1 MMLIRAVIFDFGGTL
16 ATGELDAKSYRQ
28 QLLAYIHSL
37 GHALSEKTLAKT
49 LDGMLAVLMKA
60 RKQNRELTF
69 EELYSRVLV
78 KLGIN
83 PTEEVLS
90 HIHGVYAENF
100 TVEPVPGVTEVLQ
113 TLHGRYKLAVIS
125 NAMSQLPRLA
135 LKKAGLTK
143 FFQLIIISRDLG
155 IRKPDPKI
163 FQHVLEKLGVKP
175 EETIHVGDSMEQDVV
190 GAKTAGIK
198 TVWIKNKEELII
210 EEPDYTISSITELP
224 KIINRY
230 A

>member
-1 MMLIRAVIFDFGGTL
+1 MLIRAVIFDFGETL
-16 ATGELDAKSYRQ
+16 ATGKLDAKSYRQ

-37 GHALSEKTLAKT
+37 GYALSEKSLAKT
-49 LDGMLAVLMKA
+49 LDGMLAILMKA
-60 RKQNRELTF
+60 RKENKELTF

-90 HIHGVYAENF
+90 HIHGLYAENF
-100 TVEPVPGVTEVLQ
+100 TVEPVPGVTKVLQ
-113 TLHGRYKLAVIS
+113 TLHGRYKLAVLS

-135 LKKAGLTK
+135 LEKASLTK

-163 FQHVLEKLGVKP
+163 FQYVLEKLGVKP
-175 EETIHVGDSMEQDVV
+175 EETIHVGDSLKQDVV

-198 TVWIKNKEELII
+198 TVWIKNKEEPII
-210 EEPDYTISSITELP
+210 EEPDYTIRSITELP

>member
-1 MMLIRAVIFDFGGTL
+1 MIRAVIFDFGETL
-16 ATGELDAKSYRQ
+16 ATGKLDAKSYRQ

-37 GHALSEKTLAKT
+37 GYALSEKTLAKT
-49 LDGMLAVLMKA
+49 LDGMLATLMKA
-60 RKQNRELTF
+60 RKENRELTF

-90 HIHGVYAENF
+90 HIHGLYAENF
-100 TVEPVPGVTEVLQ
+100 TVEPVPRVTEVLQ
-113 TLHGRYKLAVIS
+113 TLYGRYKLAVIS

-135 LKKAGLTK
+135 LEKAGLTK

-163 FQHVLEKLGVKP
+163 FKYALKKLGVKP

-190 GAKTAGIK
+190 GAKNAGIK
-198 TVWIKNKEELII
+198 SVWIKNKEEPIL
-210 EEPDYTISSITELP
+210 EEPNYTISSITELP